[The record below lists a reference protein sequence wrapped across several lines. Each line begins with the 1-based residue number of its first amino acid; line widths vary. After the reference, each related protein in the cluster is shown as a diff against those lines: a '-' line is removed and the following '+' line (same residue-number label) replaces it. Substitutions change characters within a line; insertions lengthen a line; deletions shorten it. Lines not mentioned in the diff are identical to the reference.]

1 MSLSILSD
9 LCSGANSTQGD
20 GACQLE
26 NHLSNDTNDS
36 LVVHDNSLSWPP
48 EITNGTEEEEDE
60 DEDEEDRQSVAS
72 TTSNLSG
79 LSDFSN
85 FSGKEWKPCA
95 GELMLYVTYLC
106 NWCQIQYYEVCD

>member
-1 MSLSILSD
+1 MFD
-9 LCSGANSTQGD
+9 LYSGTNSTQGD
-20 GACQLE
+20 ATCQLE

-36 LVVHDNSLSWPP
+36 MVVHDNSLSWPP
-48 EITNGTEEEEDE
+48 DITNGTEEDDDD

-79 LSDFSN
+79 LSELSN

-95 GELMLYVTYLC
+95 GELVMLNFY
-106 NWCQIQYYEVCD
+106 